1 MQASF
6 LSFVVQLSRIRTDI
20 YYISFPKDRLFTK
33 CLVSVIYILETAQTA
48 MLGYDAF
55 EMLAKGFRSVDAL
68 DSLQNE
74 WLTVPIFTG
83 VCEFA

>member
-1 MQASF
+1 
-6 LSFVVQLSRIRTDI
+6 
-20 YYISFPKDRLFTK
+20 
-33 CLVSVIYILETAQTA
+33 